1 MGIWILSMLGE
12 GKGGVRVGGGEIC
25 TGGSVG
31 GRINVG
37 ISSSLP
43 GNFGISGVE
52 VGEAPQ
58 FDRRGQSSVA
68 EGVIIVDGSVGVVVG
83 HDESDSGSSQ
93 PPFTG
98 NEARIPNA
106 AKIDPAHIK
115 GLSLHLF
122 RKYINPRVISET
134 I

>member
-1 MGIWILSMLGE
+1 MWILCILGE
-12 GKGGVRVGGGEIC
+12 GEGGVRVGGGKIC
-25 TGGSVG
+25 TGGAVG

-37 ISSSLP
+37 ISISLP
-43 GNFGISGVE
+43 GNFGITGVE

-58 FDRRGQSSVA
+58 FDRSGQSSVA
-68 EGVIIVDGSVGVVVG
+68 EGVIMVDGSVGVVVG

-98 NEARIPNA
+98 KEARIPNA
-106 AKIDPAHIK
+106 AKIDAAHNK

-122 RKYINPRVISET
+122 L
-134 I
+134 